1 MSFLRNLVR
10 QSFTLPCTVEIEHS
24 ADSLHAHVELA
35 GDFDIRPGDE
45 VLVHNA
51 PTNIPF
57 GDKIIVER
65 TATIIRAGLFERAW
79 TRFTGNF
86 ELTELYEV
94 SFSER
99 RRL

>member
-1 MSFLRNLVR
+1 MTIFKSLSR
-10 QSFTLPCTVEIEHS
+10 QTFTVPCTVEIEHS
-24 ADSLHAHVELA
+24 ADSLHAHVELE
-35 GDFDIRPGDE
+35 GDFGIRPGDE

-51 PTNIPF
+51 PTDIPF
-57 GDKIIVER
+57 GGKILVRR
-65 TATIIRAGLFERAW
+65 TATIVRAGLLERAW

-99 RRL
+99 RKL